1 MRWPGLL
8 LVLCA
13 PAVRLETAFNGYRLR
28 APGGTGAPG
37 FDTWLD
43 RDSQWFV
50 NQAKRR
56 HDRSDWPPD
65 TLRVLGGFEIT
76 PCCS

>member
-8 LVLCA
+8 LAWRA
-13 PAVRLETAFNGYRLR
+13 PAARVQTAFSVTSSSGSGR
-28 APGGTGAPG
+28 AGAPG

-56 HDRSDWPPD
+56 HDRSDWPAD